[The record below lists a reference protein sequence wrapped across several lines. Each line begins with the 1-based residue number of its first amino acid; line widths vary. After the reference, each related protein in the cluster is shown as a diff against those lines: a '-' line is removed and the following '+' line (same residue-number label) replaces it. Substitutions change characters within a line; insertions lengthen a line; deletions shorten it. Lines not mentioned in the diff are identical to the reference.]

1 MRRDD
6 FTDRGALIHAARV
19 YLAQSRHFTER
30 HRGFSFLL
38 LDWSGRCRSRA
49 LGESRAQA
57 ERSRAPYAQICTRR
71 PAQVDQRQMDFF
83 GCEA

>member
-6 FTDRGALIHAARV
+6 FADRGALIHAARV

-38 LDWSGRCRSRA
+38 LDWSAQCRRRA
-49 LGESRAQA
+49 IGESSARA
-57 ERSRAPYAQICTRR
+57 ERSRAPYAQICTPR
-71 PAQVDQRQMDFF
+71 PVQVDQRQMELF
-83 GCEA
+83 GSEA